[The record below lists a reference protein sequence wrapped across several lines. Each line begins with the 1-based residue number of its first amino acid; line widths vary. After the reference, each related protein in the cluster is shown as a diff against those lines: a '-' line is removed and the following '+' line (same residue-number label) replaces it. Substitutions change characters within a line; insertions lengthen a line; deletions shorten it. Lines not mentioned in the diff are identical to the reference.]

1 MGTEDLP
8 LLLTLFVLILFS
20 AYSSAAEMS
29 FSTAGRIRL
38 KSLAANGEKK
48 AERVLKMLGQ
58 YDKFLTTVLI
68 ANNLVNIASTTIATV
83 LCIKFFG
90 DIGATVSTVS
100 MTILV
105 LLFGEITPKTIAKR
119 APERYA
125 MSCARSMQALMIILT
140 PFSFLF
146 SQWQKFLNRR
156 GHDESA
162 ITEAELLTI
171 IEEGRQVGTL
181 DEDEGELIRSAIRFN
196 DRKASDILTPRVAVE
211 AADIEDSPEEI
222 EKVFFESGFSRLP
235 VYRKSIDNI
244 LGVITQKDFFANLH
258 TGCRPI
264 EELIKPISFVPEVM
278 SISTLLKL
286 LQTSKTHLA
295 VVTDEYGG
303 TLGIVTME
311 DILEELVGEI
321 YDEHDDTE
329 EETDISLVGEEEYRI
344 NGSADLEELTTLIDI
359 SRDEAEEFATVNG
372 WIADKLNKIP
382 ETGDHYEGDG
392 FEFTVT
398 DADERKANTLLL
410 KRAQKAETK
419 DEKNP

>member
-1 MGTEDLP
+1 MGTEDIP

-20 AYSSAAEMS
+20 AYSAAAEMS
-29 FSTAGRIRL
+29 FSTASRIRL
-38 KSLAANGEKK
+38 KGLAANGEKR
-48 AERVLKMLGQ
+48 AELVLKMLGQ

-68 ANNLVNIASTTIATV
+68 ANNLVNIAATTIATI

-90 DIGATVSTVS
+90 DVGATVSTVA

-105 LLFGEITPKTIAKR
+105 LLFGEITPKTVAKR

-125 MSCARSMQALMIILT
+125 MSSARSMQALMFILT
-140 PFSFLF
+140 PLSFLF

-156 GHDESA
+156 GHDEPS

-171 IEEGRQVGTL
+171 VEESRQEGTL
-181 DEDEGELIRSAIRFN
+181 DEDEGELIRSAIEFN

-211 AADIEDSPEEI
+211 AADIDDSPEEI
-222 EKVFFESGFSRLP
+222 EKAFFESGYSRLP

-258 TGCRPI
+258 TGNKSM
-264 EELIKPISFVPEVM
+264 EELIKPVSFVPEVM

-329 EETDISLVGEEEYRI
+329 EETDISIVGEEEYQI

-359 SRDEAEEFATVNG
+359 PREDAEEFATVNG

-382 ETGDHYEGDG
+382 ETGDHYAGDG
-392 FEFTVT
+392 YEITVT
-398 DADERKANTLLL
+398 DADERKANMLLL
-410 KRAQKAETK
+410 KRTPKAEP
-419 DEKNP
+419 EKQ